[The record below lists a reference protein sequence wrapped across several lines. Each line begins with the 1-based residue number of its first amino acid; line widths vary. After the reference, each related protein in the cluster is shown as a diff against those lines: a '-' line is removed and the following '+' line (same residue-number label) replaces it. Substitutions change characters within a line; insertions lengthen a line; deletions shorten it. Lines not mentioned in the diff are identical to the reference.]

1 MKPEKVLVV
10 VDGFDDSEMV
20 LKKTE
25 IMASHSDAAYT

>member
-10 VDGFDDSEMV
+10 VDGFDDSEMG

-25 IMASHSDAAYT
+25 IMASHSDAAHT